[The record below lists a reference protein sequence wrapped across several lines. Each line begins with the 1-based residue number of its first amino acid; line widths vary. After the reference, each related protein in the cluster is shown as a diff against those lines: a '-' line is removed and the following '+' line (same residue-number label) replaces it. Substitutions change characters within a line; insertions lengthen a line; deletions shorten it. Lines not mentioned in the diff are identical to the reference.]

1 VTPIKDQAPINAS
14 INKIKIWGELNFTMA
29 LDIASLALKH
39 RCNKNQRQRLV
50 AMIASPLRE
59 TQQDLKN
66 VAKKARRNNI
76 AIDIIN
82 LGKFFLGKPQ

>member
-1 VTPIKDQAPINAS
+1 
-14 INKIKIWGELNFTMA
+14 M
-29 LDIASLALKH
+29 
-39 RCNKNQRQRLV
+39 V